1 MTIAV
6 VFDSAGTLLY
16 TYRHATDVIHHTSL
30 PGIETTMLTC
40 SNPDRV
46 LCVIHI
52 NSRDIMNAPGDELV
66 SSYITRNNIAFGV
79 ACAGRVVTTESI
91 QEVLHKDTHATMQDF
106 QESLKHVWKQ
116 VKKEDIVALNS
127 GLIVNVALSR
137 IEFVVS
143 AAGYPFEGARETIT
157 SLHQQ
162 GIPAFIASGDRE
174 AKLEKIADYLGIPH
188 ERVFGVATPS
198 IKAQIVTELKEH
210 YDLVMMVG
218 DSINDLKAMKA
229 ADISVL
235 TIQQVSTKHKS
246 LIDEADYT
254 ITDVREV
261 LGIIS
266 GVNTNPAS
274 PDDEG
279 RDRTVCNNIRTDA
292 SQE

>member
-16 TYRHATDVIHHTSL
+16 TYRHATDVINHKSL

-46 LCVIHI
+46 LCVIHS
-52 NSRDIMNAPGDELV
+52 NSRDIMDAPADELA
-66 SSYITRNNIAFGV
+66 SQYMQRNNIAFGV

-91 QEVLHKDTHATMQDF
+91 RDVIYADTHAKMHDF
-106 QESLKHVWKQ
+106 QESLIQVWQ
-116 VKKEDIVALNS
+116 QAKKEEIVALNN

-157 SLHQQ
+157 GLHQL
-162 GIPAFIASGDRE
+162 GVPAFIASGDRE

-198 IKAQIVTELKEH
+198 VKAQIVTDLKEY
-210 YDLVMMVG
+210 YDQVMMVG
-218 DSINDLKAMKA
+218 DSVNDLKAMKV
-229 ADISVL
+229 ADIAVL
-235 TIQQVSTKHKS
+235 TMQQCATKHRS

-266 GVNTNPAS
+266 EMDTFTNS
-274 PDDEG
+274 PDDDC
-279 RDRTVCNNIRTDA
+279 RNRAVCHNIRTDTP
-292 SQE
+292 Q

>member
-30 PGIETTMLTC
+30 PGVETTMLTC

-52 NSRDIMNAPGDELV
+52 NSRDIMNAQGDELV

-79 ACAGRVVTTESI
+79 ACAGRVVTLEFI
-91 QEVLHKDTHATMQDF
+91 QDVIHNDIHARMQDF

-157 SLHQQ
+157 ALHEL

-198 IKAQIVTELKEH
+198 IKAQIVTELKEK
-210 YDLVMMVG
+210 YDCVMMVG
-218 DSINDLKAMKA
+218 DSINDLKAMKV

-235 TIQQVSTKHKS
+235 TIQQLSTKHES
-246 LIDEADYT
+246 LIDQADYT
-254 ITDVREV
+254 ITNLSQVV
-261 LGIIS
+261 TIIS
-266 GVNTNPAS
+266 EINTNPS
-274 PDDEG
+274 SSDDKG
-279 RDRTVCNNIRTDA
+279 RDRAVCNNIRTDT